1 MKVKTC
7 VPLRWIESEKRW
19 VVDLSLPAEEKI
31 YDLQEMFTSKE
42 EKWDK
47 L

>member
-19 VVDLSLPAEEKI
+19 VVDLNLPREEKI
-31 YDLQEMFTSKE
+31 YDLREMFTAE
-42 EKWDK
+42 EKKWGK
-47 L
+47 